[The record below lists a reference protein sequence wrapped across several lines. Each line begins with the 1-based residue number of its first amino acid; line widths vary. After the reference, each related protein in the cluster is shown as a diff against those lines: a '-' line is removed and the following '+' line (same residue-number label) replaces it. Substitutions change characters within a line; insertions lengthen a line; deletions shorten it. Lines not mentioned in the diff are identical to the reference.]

1 MGAKRFEYEWEG
13 RIDGSPEQ
21 VWEAFTERGDSYL
34 WPISYELRE
43 GGAETGLS
51 QEGGVVAVYE
61 PHRHFATVSGE
72 GGYQNRLDYVLEPTD
87 DGTTLRYHHQ
97 TGVDEEEWGAQ
108 REACYAHSDLYLHTL
123 GAYVEHFGGRV
134 AAYVNADGPETAATA
149 DDVPTLLA
157 ALGIPADAQVGDE
170 VTLSP
175 TGLDPLEGVLDFR
188 SDTMVGVRTAD
199 AFLRVYGRGTWGWP
213 PAVSLHL
220 FADGIDAE
228 AEQQAWQTWMDGVFA
243 DETDRTEGSQTSKDE
258 VA

>member
-13 RIDGSPEQ
+13 RIAGSPEQ

-34 WPISYELRE
+34 WPITYELRA

-72 GGYQNRLDYVLEPTD
+72 GGYENRLDYVLEPAEG
-87 DGTTLRYHHQ
+87 GTLLRYHHQ
-97 TGVDEEEWGAQ
+97 TGVDEDEWGVQ
-108 REACYAHSDLYLHTL
+108 KDACSAHSDLYLHTL

-134 AAYVNADGPETAATA
+134 AAYVDAEGPEAAATA
-149 DDVPTLLA
+149 DDVPTILA
-157 ALGIPADAQVGDE
+157 ALGVPASAAVGDE

-175 TGLDPLEGVLDFR
+175 AGMPPIEGVLDFR

-220 FADGIDAE
+220 FADGVDAE
-228 AEQQAWQTWMDGVFA
+228 AEQRAWQSWIDAVFA
-243 DETDRTEGSQTSKDE
+243 EGGPETVTESTE